1 MSQVENAH
9 SAQRVD
15 KSLVM
20 ITLVVTALALGWAA
34 LDAAGFISLMI
45 TAKNY
50 VTDKLGWF
58 FLLSVFLFVPFLFYL
73 AFSKYGDMRL
83 GQEEDRPEFSTF
95 SWVALLFGA
104 GLGTGYVFWP
114 FAESLWHFYQ
124 TPYFAE
130 SGSKAAYIASKG
142 ATMLH
147 WGYQQWAIYALVAL
161 VIAFP
166 AFRKNRPMT
175 VAGSFYGILGD
186 KCYTCFWGR
195 AAEALSTITALWG
208 AAAANCLGLMLF
220 TVGLE
225 QIFGIKVNM
234 MGNAVIMFAI
244 IVAYTLAAYS
254 GLQKGIKI
262 IGDLNAYLAMILFVF
277 VALWG
282 PTAHLMKGMVETIGQ
297 YFNYFFSMSLYAD
310 SQDLSKGWSK
320 DWTVFYWLWNTS
332 WAPFVGGFIARISRG
347 RTIRQFLL
355 GVLIIPVCVSFAWF
369 GVLTTATQYV
379 DAHQLINVWEQVQ
392 MNPANGPYA
401 VTSAFGGGMIM
412 HIVIFLSVAGFLITS
427 ADAAAFFVAIQ
438 TSYGSLEPRKFLILV
453 WGLVIGAIS
462 IALLNTNGID
472 GVKFAGVLAGVPF
485 LLMIW
490 IMAYSFWKTLN
501 EEYDLF
507 KEKKD
512 KERIEFIKQQIL
524 AEKN

>member
-1 MSQVENAH
+1 MNQDINANKT
-9 SAQRVD
+9 RID
-15 KSLVM
+15 KSLV
-20 ITLVVTALALGWAA
+20 IVTLFVTLLALGWAA
-34 LDAAGFISLMI
+34 ADAAGFIEIMVS
-45 TAKNY
+45 AKNY

-83 GQEEDRPEFSTF
+83 GQEDDRPEFSTF
-95 SWVALLFGA
+95 SWIALLFGA

-114 FAESLWHFYQ
+114 FAESLWHFYE

-130 SGSKAAYIASKG
+130 SGSKAAYLASKG

-147 WGYQQWAIYALVAL
+147 WGYHQWAIYALVAL

-175 VAGSFYGILGD
+175 VAGSLYGILGD
-186 KCYTCFWGR
+186 RCYTSLWGR

-208 AAAANCLGLMLF
+208 AAAANCLGLLLF
-220 TVGLE
+220 SVGLK
-225 QIFGIKVNM
+225 QIFGIEVDM
-234 MGNAVIMFAI
+234 MGNAIIMFFI

-254 GLQKGIKI
+254 GLHKGIKI
-262 IGDLNAYLAMILFVF
+262 IGDCNAYLAMILFAF
-277 VALWG
+277 ILFWG
-282 PTAHLMKGMVETIGQ
+282 PTSHLLKGMVETVGQ
-297 YFNYFFSMSLYAD
+297 YFNHYFTMSLYAD

-379 DAHQLINVWEQVQ
+379 DANALTNVWEQVQ
-392 MNPANGPYA
+392 ANPANGPYA
-401 VTSAFGGGMIM
+401 VTSAFGGGTLI

-438 TSYGSLEPRKFLILV
+438 TSYGTLEPPKILILI

-462 IALLNTNGID
+462 IVLLNTNGID

-485 LLMIW
+485 LMMIW
-490 IMAYSFWKTLN
+490 IMTYSFWKTLN
-501 EEYDLF
+501 EEYAEYAAK
-507 KEKKD
+507 KEKARLD
-512 KERIEFIKQQIL
+512 YLRKELFNK
-524 AEKN
+524 